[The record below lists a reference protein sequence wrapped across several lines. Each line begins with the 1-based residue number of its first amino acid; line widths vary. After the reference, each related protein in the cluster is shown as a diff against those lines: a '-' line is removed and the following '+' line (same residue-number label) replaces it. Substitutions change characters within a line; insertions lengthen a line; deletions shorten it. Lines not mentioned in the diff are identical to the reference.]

1 MARRWTGWAVVCVA
15 LAALVAAYL
24 TDTKERRGRLS
35 PPPEPA
41 VETDATHETDGG
53 PDSGP
58 GEPAEGPRDAG
69 VDSVERRAAAETL

>member
-35 PPPEPA
+35 PPPGPV
-41 VETDATHETDGG
+41 VETDATPEKDGG
-53 PDSGP
+53 PRGGP
-58 GEPAEGPRDAG
+58 GAAAEGPRDAG
-69 VDSVERRAAAETL
+69 VDSVEIRDAAETL